1 MRFDATVPFPGASA
15 MQPVT
20 KLVADAGWPQ
30 TGSSMSGVTV
40 GRRDG
45 KDREALVVR
54 VRFEPSRLA
63 GDCLAAAYE
72 QVAPVRQRPVEAAE
86 GEDAAHLGV
95 MRPNK
100 AGAQAC

>member
-1 MRFDATVPFPGASA
+1 MP
-15 MQPVT
+15 
-20 KLVADAGWPQ
+20 
-30 TGSSMSGVTV
+30 GVTV

-45 KDREALVVR
+45 EDRGTLVMR

-72 QVAPVRQRPVEAAE
+72 QVAPVRRHPVERTAQ
-86 GEDAAHLGV
+86 GKDAADREV